1 MTQIATRKVTLK
13 SIIHNRYFTLGF
25 AEVLQGKPFNSE
37 YDTWE
42 TRSQWQY
49 ERGRQFAILTKGEV
63 KPKHGKSVNTRAIY
77 AYADLMHSGV
87 LL

>member
-1 MTQIATRKVTLK
+1 MTQIKTRVVTLK

-25 AEVLQGKPFNSE
+25 TEVLQGKPFSPE
-37 YDTWE
+37 YDKWATNE
-42 TRSQWQY
+42 QWQY

-63 KPKHGKSVNTRAIY
+63 PPKVGKKVSNWAIY
-77 AYADLMHSGV
+77 AYADLMHSGA